1 MRSRNPPYQAAE
13 ENAMGLETLLDEIKG
28 VNGYMASAIMDF
40 TGEMLASHSS
50 SASVD
55 LQVAGATFN
64 DIFRGA
70 HAAAGKVGFKAATDL
85 VINTPEG
92 TIVMMCTGV
101 EKKAHLHLITI
112 LGKDGNQ
119 ALAKVQMH
127 KIAPKAMEQLA

>member
-1 MRSRNPPYQAAE
+1 MA
-13 ENAMGLETLLDEIKG
+13 LDTLLNDLKA
-28 VNGYMASAIMDF
+28 VNGYMAAAIMDF
-40 TGEMLASHSS
+40 TGEMLASHSA
-50 SASVD
+50 SAGVD

-70 HAAAGKVGFKAATDL
+70 HAAAGKVGFKSATDL

-101 EKKAHLHLITI
+101 EQKAHLHLITI

-119 ALAKVQMH
+119 ALAKMTMH
-127 KIAPKAMEQLA
+127 KIAPQAMQQVA

>member
-1 MRSRNPPYQAAE
+1 MS
-13 ENAMGLETLLDEIKG
+13 LEALLNEMKG

-50 SASVD
+50 SNAID
-55 LQVAGATFN
+55 LRVAGATFN

-70 HAAAGKVGFKAATDL
+70 HAAAGKVGFKAANDL

-101 EKKAHLHLITI
+101 EQKAHLHLITI
-112 LGKDGNQ
+112 LAKDGNQ
-119 ALAKVQMH
+119 ALAKLAMH
-127 KIAPKAMEQLA
+127 KIAPQAMQSVA

>member
-1 MRSRNPPYQAAE
+1 MA
-13 ENAMGLETLLDEIKG
+13 LDTLLNDLKG

-50 SASVD
+50 SAAVD

-101 EKKAHLHLITI
+101 EQKAHLHMITI

-119 ALAKVQMH
+119 ALAKVTMH
-127 KIAPKAMEQLA
+127 KIAPQAMAQVA

>member
-1 MRSRNPPYQAAE
+1 MALDP
-13 ENAMGLETLLDEIKG
+13 LLNEIKG

-50 SASVD
+50 STSVD
-55 LQVAGATFN
+55 LRVAGATFN

-70 HAAAGKVGFKAATDL
+70 HTAAGKVGFKAATDL

-92 TIVMMCTGV
+92 TIVMMCTGT
-101 EKKAHLHLITI
+101 EQKAHLHLITI

-119 ALAKVQMH
+119 ALAKMSMH
-127 KIAPKAMEQLA
+127 KIAPEAMKQLA

>member
-1 MRSRNPPYQAAE
+1 MS
-13 ENAMGLETLLDEIKG
+13 LEALLDEIKG

-40 TGEMLASHSS
+40 TGEMLASQSTS
-50 SASVD
+50 TAVD

-64 DIFRGA
+64 DIFRAA
-70 HAAAGKVGFKAATDL
+70 HTAAGKVGFKAASDL

-101 EKKAHLHLITI
+101 EQKAHLHLITI

-119 ALAKVQMH
+119 ALAKMAMH
-127 KIAPKAMEQLA
+127 KVAPKAMEQLA

>member
-1 MRSRNPPYQAAE
+1 MS
-13 ENAMGLETLLDEIKG
+13 LETLLNEVKG

-40 TGEMLASHSS
+40 TGEILASHSS
-50 SASVD
+50 STGVD

-101 EKKAHLHLITI
+101 EQKAHLHLITI
-112 LGKDGNQ
+112 LTKDGNQ
-119 ALAKVQMH
+119 ALAKVTMH
-127 KIAPKAMEQLA
+127 KIAPQAMQQVA

>member
-1 MRSRNPPYQAAE
+1 MA
-13 ENAMGLETLLDEIKG
+13 LDTLLNDIKG

-64 DIFRGA
+64 DIFRAA
-70 HAAAGKVGFKAATDL
+70 HTAAGKVGFKAASDL

-92 TIVMMCTGV
+92 TIVMMCTGA
-101 EKKAHLHLITI
+101 EQKAHLHLITI
-112 LGKDGNQ
+112 LSKDGNQ
-119 ALAKVQMH
+119 ALAKVSMH
-127 KIAPKAMEQLA
+127 KIAPQAMQQVA